1 MPPPPATTTPP
12 VPDAMATATNDSS
25 VTALTD
31 SSAEKRLVLTASG
44 DSFVRVT
51 SEDGGDAEKV
61 LYASVLH
68 TGQSVGFDGHKFSI
82 NVGVPSAVDITLDG
96 VNYGPHSDQ
105 EAPETFTV
113 ESHQP

>member
-1 MPPPPATTTPP
+1 MATTNDPAQPATTNVVTP
-12 VPDAMATATNDSS
+12 TA
-25 VTALTD
+25 AATD
-31 SSAEKRLVLTASG
+31 SAAEKRLVLTASR

-51 SEDGGDAEKV
+51 AEDGADTEKV
-61 LYASVLH
+61 LYASVLR
-68 TGQSVGFDGHKFSI
+68 TGQSVGFDGRKFSI

-113 ESHQP
+113 ESHLP